1 MLRTRLTLLV
11 VAAALAAGGGCR
23 RGPKPVYIASV
34 RVAGG
39 ALAEPLREAGLD
51 AATLEAAALSALQ
64 AAGFRAGAGE
74 RTYRARVD
82 VVAVRLAPPETEA
95 NGPRVEVAVEIT
107 LSPEAGHREPTL
119 RDTGSGLAT
128 VGAGGPGQAFRLAV
142 ASAARDAAEGLALG
156 VAAEEKPVDQVLA
169 DLASADPRVR
179 DHAVRALAERRST
192 EAVPA
197 LVERLEDSDG
207 DVVQRAVGALAQI
220 GDPRAVVPLIDLAQR
235 SDPEQASRVVR
246 VIGDLGGPDAA
257 GYLLTLESGAEDRR
271 LRRAAR
277 EALRDLRARES
288 GTAMVPGK

>member
-1 MLRTRLTLLV
+1 MLRLRLTLLI

-23 RGPKPVYIASV
+23 RGPKPVHVASV

-51 AATLEAAALSALQ
+51 AASLEAAALAALQ

-82 VVAVRLAPPETEA
+82 VVAVRLAPPEAEA
-95 NGPRVEVAVEIT
+95 SGPRVEVAVEIT
-107 LSPEAGHREPTL
+107 LLPEAGHRAPTL

-128 VGAGGPGQAFRLAV
+128 VGPGGPGEAFRQAV

-169 DLASADPRVR
+169 D
-179 DHAVRALAERRST
+179 RRSP

-277 EALRDLRARES
+277 EALRDLRSRES
-288 GTAMVPGK
+288 GTAMVPGR